1 MFVWLFFLS
10 IFGVRGSTP
19 VSECPDASVL
29 HYEWGRFLMYDMTD
43 NGLLDAS
50 ILYGLTAEITNEL
63 LVGGLPPYLALS
75 ASGYLPRLCNTSIIE
90 KLGGCSSD
98 NLPCCG
104 DPRCAESAE
113 MQTIF
118 TLLVREHNAFI
129 TKVTKGAAG
138 HDPHLFTLARNH
150 IISLLGQTCP
160 GCRPPTAVCSASVA
174 SDLLRLLSF
183 AVNDGNT
190 LPSACSGAISGVGVI
205 ICDDNI
211 TLTFETPITQIMP
224 PNSTLPSESLNFSY
238 YLDITHTQLELSLN
252 PSVDT
257 FWESYFGVDGNAT
270 SLLVALL
277 SERHGPSE
285 EDIIGRLGH
294 ALFIE
299 CFGIPNPLWINTAS
313 IRTIISQF
321 YTSTCPVQCTL
332 DSSILAQPSSSS
344 SSDPSSSNGSN
355 HKVQEGSLIFFV
367 VMLGVLTVA
376 LFVVVMYKLFT

>member
-1 MFVWLFFLS
+1 MFVWLFFCLF
-10 IFGVRGSTP
+10 IGVKAATP
-19 VSECPDASVL
+19 VSECPDASLL

-50 ILYGLTAEITNEL
+50 ILYGLTQEITNEL
-63 LVGGLPPYLALS
+63 MVGGLPPFLTLS
-75 ASGYLPRLCNTSIIE
+75 ASGYLPRLCNTSVVL
-90 KLGGCSSD
+90 KLGVGGCSSD
-98 NLPCCG
+98 DLPCCG
-104 DPRCAESAE
+104 DPRCGESAE

-129 TKVTKGAAG
+129 TKVSKGAAG

-160 GCRPPTAVCSASVA
+160 GCRPPTDVCSPSVA
-174 SDLLRLLSF
+174 SDLLKLLSF
-183 AVNDGNT
+183 SVGDV
-190 LPSACSGAISGVGVI
+190 LSPACIGGAGVI

-211 TLTFETPITQIMP
+211 TLTFETPILQIMP
-224 PNSTLPSESLNFSY
+224 PNSTLPSDSLNFSY
-238 YLDITHTQLELSLN
+238 YLDITHTQLQLSLN
-252 PSVDT
+252 PSVDA

-285 EDIIGRLGH
+285 EDIIGRLAH

-332 DSSILAQPSSSS
+332 DSSILTQPSSSS